1 MILAGV
7 IPLPGVTVAWQS
19 TALPTSRPNHT
30 TWQVHPHVRPIVQS
44 LQLRLLWRRIRGG
57 LTIRRR
63 VGYASVCAV
72 ASVSGGSGARAFAP
86 NVLIDRPCPGSYDT
100 HAVSVNAN
108 ARMIKSAVASAQ
120 TIENADANEGSPPIV
135 PAMPTALLG
144 PHFPRTPHSR
154 VVPKRRPGKNHV
166 PRARNGGTA
175 TYFYRFA
182 HFFLFYSL
190 FSIFSFFA
198 LRTARDHCE
207 MFRIIARKRIPL
219 LICKKH

>member
-7 IPLPGVTVAWQS
+7 IPLPGVTIAWQS

-44 LQLRLLWRRIRGG
+44 LQLRLSWRRIRG

-63 VGYASVCAV
+63 IGHASVCAV
-72 ASVSGGSGARAFAP
+72 AGVSGGSGARTFAP
-86 NVLIDRPCPGSYDT
+86 SVLIDRPCPGSYET
-100 HAVSVNAN
+100 HAASVNAN

-144 PHFPRTPHSR
+144 PHFPRSLHSR
-154 VVPKRRPGKNHV
+154 VVPTRRPGKNHV
-166 PRARNGGTA
+166 PRARNGRTA
-175 TYFYRFA
+175 TYFYRFLLFLFPLL
-182 HFFLFYSL
+182 HFFLFRTPHCTRSL
-190 FSIFSFFA
+190 
-198 LRTARDHCE
+198 
-207 MFRIIARKRIPL
+207 
-219 LICKKH
+219 